1 MADVLVYG
9 LVLAGWACWLN
20 GKLTRSCGEAELLSW
35 TTVMGGFAGSI
46 GRGRRTSC
54 AGLLGCCGCCRGL
67 GWALAWV
74 VSVLKWARVGVG
86 DVLSW
91 SSSLRGSPWL
101 VLNRESTA

>member
-46 GRGRRTSC
+46 GRGRCASC
-54 AGLLGCCGCCRGL
+54 AGWLGCCGCCRGL
-67 GWALAWV
+67 EVGV
-74 VSVLKWARVGVG
+74 GVLKLVRVGVG

-91 SSSLRGSPWL
+91 SSGLRGSPWL